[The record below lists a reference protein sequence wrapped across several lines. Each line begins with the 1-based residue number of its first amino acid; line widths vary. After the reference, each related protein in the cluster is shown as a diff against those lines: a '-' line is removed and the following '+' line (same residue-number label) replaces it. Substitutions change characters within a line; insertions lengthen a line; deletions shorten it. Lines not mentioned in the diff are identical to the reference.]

1 MRIALIGGTGLIGAL
16 LADRLLGAGHEVHAL
31 VRRPVER
38 DAAGWNEHVAPAERW
53 AEIVAALAPDAAMSA
68 IGTTMRQAGSKA
80 AFRAV
85 DHDAVTDF
93 ASAARRAGARRMA
106 IVSSVGADAASR
118 NFYLRVKGEAEAALR
133 ALGFERLDI
142 MRPGLR
148 RGPRD
153 GPPRTGERLALL
165 LSPVSDLILRGPLD
179 RYAAIDAAVVAD
191 AMVASL
197 DQTGAGTFVHENRA
211 IHRLAGR

>member
-1 MRIALIGGTGLIGAL
+1 
-16 LADRLLGAGHEVHAL
+16 
-31 VRRPVER
+31 
-38 DAAGWNEHVAPAERW
+38 
-53 AEIVAALAPDAAMSA
+53 MSA

-142 MRPGLR
+142 MRPGLL